1 MENYVTNPILR
12 NPGRALGTLLLAIG
26 MVFAGGPVAEARKPP
41 KLTPADAPLNLE
53 NRKCARKTFRT
64 MVNGR
69 REVVAKVETCLLD
82 YEYDPRAEDNDERD
96 YGIVWV
102 QARIEPRGAWCAT
115 KVWSDL
121 GVTEDTK
128 IHKRVPARDFSMK
141 KSRRVRVKLASL
153 ANGSGEEKATLSETT
168 RFYPRNLRHTSSTVQ
183 GSRIFTQRWTG
194 QRGGVLN
201 LTSGAEI
208 SWDVDDLPDELGSG
222 LSYDFERRGRC

>member
-1 MENYVTNPILR
+1 MENYVTNQILR
-12 NPGRALGTLLLAIG
+12 NPGRALGTLLLVIG
-26 MVFAGGPVAEARKPP
+26 MVLAGTPVAEARDAP
-41 KLTPADAPLNLE
+41 KRTGPLNLE
-53 NRKCARKTFRT
+53 NRQCARETFRT
-64 MVNGR
+64 KVNDR
-69 REVVAKVETCLLD
+69 REVVAKTETCLLD
-82 YEYDPRAEDNDERD
+82 YEYDPLAEDNDERD

-102 QARIEPRGAWCAT
+102 QARIDPRGAWCAT

-121 GVTEDTK
+121 GVTDDTK

-153 ANGSGEEKATLSETT
+153 ANGSGEKATLSETT
-168 RFYPRNLRHTSSTVQ
+168 RFYPRNLRHTSSTIE

-194 QRGGVLN
+194 RRGGVLN

-222 LSYDFERRGRC
+222 LRYDFERRGQC